1 MSKDEDKK
9 ETKSLFGKLRFRQW
23 NEVLQAN
30 RAPQDEIKKQPTVI
44 NKGEAK
50 PVATPE
56 PIKQAKPEEKT
67 ESINIPKPQRT
78 GLNVMIIPEN
88 VYIEGSVR
96 GECDAEIYGKVN
108 GNIQIKGNLI
118 LGKTAEVKGS
128 IKALSSS
135 IDGTVEGKIESTND
149 IEFGPNCKVQAELI
163 SGQRIII
170 SGRVNGS
177 IYAEVGIKLQQTARL
192 NGDIIAIKWFSMQE
206 GAIFNG
212 KCSMQRVEKQVIP
225 QQPAATPNL
234 NNLTQQQV
242 KK

>member
-1 MSKDEDKK
+1 MGKDEDKK

-30 RAPQDEIKKQPTVI
+30 RAPQDEMKKQETGV
-44 NKGEAK
+44 NKEEAK
-50 PVATPE
+50 PVATTE
-56 PIKQAKPEEKT
+56 PIKQAQPEKET
-67 ESINIPKPQRT
+67 GLVNIPKPQRT
-78 GLNVMIIPEN
+78 GLKVMIIPEN

-96 GECDAEIYGKVN
+96 GECDAEIYGKIN

-128 IKALSSS
+128 IKALSTS

-149 IEFGPNCKVQAELI
+149 IEFGPNSKVQSELI

-170 SGRVNGS
+170 SGRINGT
-177 IYAEVGIKLQQTARL
+177 IHAEVGIKLQPTARL
-192 NGDIIAIKWFSMQE
+192 NGDITAMKWFSMQE

-212 KCSMQRVEKQVIP
+212 NCSMQKIEKRATP
-225 QQPAATPNL
+225 QQPITTPNP
-234 NNLTQQQV
+234 NNFTQQQI

>member
-30 RAPQDEIKKQPTVI
+30 RSPQDEMKKQKTVA
-44 NKGEAK
+44 GEEEI

-88 VYIEGSVR
+88 VYIEGSIR
-96 GECDAEIYGKVN
+96 GECDAEIYGKIN
-108 GNIQIKGNLI
+108 GNIQIRGNLI
-118 LGKTAEVKGS
+118 IGKTAEVKGS
-128 IKALSSS
+128 IKASSSS
-135 IDGTVEGKIESTND
+135 IDGTIEGKIESTND
-149 IEFGPNCKVQAELI
+149 IEFGPNSKVKSELI
-163 SGQRIII
+163 SGQKIII

-177 IYAEVGIKLQQTARL
+177 IYAEVGIKLQPTAKL

-212 KCSMQRVEKQVIP
+212 KCSMQRIEKQAIP
-225 QQPAATPNL
+225 QELTATPNL
-234 NNLTQQQV
+234 NNLTQQQI

>member
-9 ETKSLFGKLRFRQW
+9 ESKGLFGKLRFRQW
-23 NEVLQAN
+23 NEVLQTN
-30 RAPQDEIKKQPTVI
+30 RAPQDETPKPTVSI
-44 NKGEAK
+44 GKEETK
-50 PVATPE
+50 PVITPE
-56 PIKQAKPEEKT
+56 PIKQTKPEREI
-67 ESINIPKPQRT
+67 ESVNIPKPQKT
-78 GLNVMIIPEN
+78 GLKVMIIPEN

-96 GECDAEIYGKVN
+96 GECDAEIYGKIN

-128 IKALSSS
+128 IKALSTS

-149 IEFGPNCKVQAELI
+149 IEFGPNSKVQAELI

-177 IYAEVGIKLQQTARL
+177 IYAEVGIKLQQTAKL
-192 NGDIIAIKWFSMQE
+192 NGDIITVKWFSVQE

-212 KCSMQRVEKQVIP
+212 KCSMQKIEKQTTP
-225 QQPAATPNL
+225 QQPTTTPN
-234 NNLTQQQV
+234 NFTQQQI